1 MHKTKK
7 RRNSLNS
14 SAKHKKK
21 LVVLTSRFPFP
32 LEKGDKLRAF
42 YQIIELSKVYDIHL
56 IALSEIELKEEW
68 KGEVKKYCKSL
79 HIFRLN
85 KFQKLLGTALQLLT
99 NKPFQVGYFTNYGI
113 KRQVN
118 QLLKEI
124 VPDHIYCQLVR
135 PAEYVKNYHA
145 CPKTI
150 DYMDALSK
158 GIHRRIALA
167 PWYKRPFFKA
177 EYQRLRN
184 YEHKIFDY
192 FEHHTIITAQDREMI
207 FHKDRNKIAI
217 IPNGVSPAFFNYEQ
231 EQEVRKDLVF
241 TGNLSYPPN
250 IEACLY
256 LGQNIMPA
264 LPELQLQISGANPA
278 NELKGLKN
286 KNIEIT
292 GWVDDIRSA
301 YASAK
306 IFVAPMFIGT
316 GLQNKLLE
324 AMAMGLPCITTTLA
338 NNALGATDKES
349 ILIANTKEEFV
360 EAIQNLLEN
369 KELYTHIQRNA
380 KAFVND
386 NFNWHSS
393 SMRLIDLM
401 NT

>member
-1 MHKTKK
+1 M
-7 RRNSLNS
+7 NS
-14 SAKHKKK
+14 SATHKEK
-21 LVVLTSRFPFP
+21 LVVLTSRFPYP
-32 LEKGDKLRAF
+32 LEKGDKLRAY
-42 YQIIELSKVYDIHL
+42 YQMIELAKVYDIHL
-56 IALSEIELKEEW
+56 LALTEIELKDEW
-68 KGEVKKYCKSL
+68 IKEVEKYCKAI
-79 HIFRLN
+79 HVFKLN
-85 KFQKLLGTALQLLT
+85 KVQKLFGTALQLLT
-99 NKPFQVGYFTNYGI
+99 NKPFQVGYFTNYGVKKQI
-113 KRQVN
+113 N
-118 QLLKEI
+118 QLLKAIE
-124 VPDHIYCQLVR
+124 PDHIYCQLVR

-192 FEHHTIITAQDREMI
+192 FEHHSIITAQDREMI
-207 FHKDRNKIAI
+207 FHKDRNEIAI
-217 IPNGVSPAFFNYEQ
+217 IPNGVSPSFFNFQHKE
-231 EQEVRKDLVF
+231 EPTKDLVF

-250 IEACLY
+250 IEASLY
-256 LGQNIMPA
+256 LGQHIMPA
-264 LPELQLQISGANPA
+264 LPKLSLQISGANPVQEIKA
-278 NELKGLKN
+278 LEN
-286 KNIEIT
+286 KQIEVT
-292 GWVDDIRSA
+292 GWVDDIRTA

-338 NNALGATDKES
+338 NNALGAKDKHS
-349 ILIANTKEEFV
+349 ILIANTEAEFIAAV
-360 EAIQNLLEN
+360 ETLLTDN
-369 KELYTHIQRNA
+369 TLYQHIQGNA
-380 KAFVND
+380 RTFVNN

-401 NT
+401 KS

>member
-1 MHKTKK
+1 M
-7 RRNSLNS
+7 NS

-349 ILIANTKEEFV
+349 ILSANTKEEFV